1 MKEGHAIAGL
11 DVARQTPHQ
20 ETIDTSW
27 YQTRSLRGGL
37 RVSTN
42 YERIDKARSSYTV
55 QIVDTDGAANGKA
68 IIEYDEFLVMP
79 TAERDVRA
87 DFRRTTCGCEAEGRY
102 HDEMSTAMQCFVFHV
117 VFSKTLQRFLARTK
131 NKKGNT
137 RFQLRNAVFC

>member
-27 YQTRSLRGGL
+27 YQTRSLRGDL

-42 YERIDKARSSYTV
+42 YERIDKARSSYSV
-55 QIVDTDGAANGKA
+55 QIVDTDGAAKGKA
-68 IIEYDEFLVMP
+68 MIEYDKFLVTP

-87 DFRRTTCGCEAEGRY
+87 DFRRAAYGCEAEGRY
-102 HDEMSTAMQCFVFHV
+102 HDEMSTSNVLFFICLPQNFAT
-117 VFSKTLQRFLARTK
+117 FSCK
-131 NKKGNT
+131 NQEQE
-137 RFQLRNAVFC
+137 REH